1 MVLRHG
7 THSRLQFV
15 LPLTLYKDLGMHLP
29 HLVMYLFLE
38 GMVVMVFDM
47 QGSAAQFFSDLAKLQ
62 ESLNHLLYLYS
73 TAD

>member
-1 MVLRHG
+1 
-7 THSRLQFV
+7 
-15 LPLTLYKDLGMHLP
+15 MHLP